1 MKSKISRRRALA
13 TTAVT
18 PRMAAAGFAPVAVS
32 KGARRAAM
40 LLPKPR
46 KRRMATPPMP
56 ASGLTH
62 LEGELGP
69 EERRA
74 MRALCQTADL
84 FVVGDQSYLLAPV
97 TPALVD
103 TLAAF
108 ESDDREPDD
117 APELDDPP
125 EIGDPDE
132 ANGDQEPD
140 EPDEASLQLAAKVVS
155 LQMLAI
161 TMGHYAP
168 GASYDWEPGGTKA
181 GKVS

>member
-1 MKSKISRRRALA
+1 MKFQLSRM
-13 TTAVT
+13 TGVT
-18 PRMAAAGFAPVAVS
+18 PRMAAAGFAPVEVP
-32 KGARRAAM
+32 KGTRRTSM

-46 KRRMATPPMP
+46 KRREITPRMP

-69 EERRA
+69 DERRA

-84 FVVGDQSYLLAPV
+84 FVVGDQAYLLAPV

-103 TLAAF
+103 TLAVF
-108 ESDDREPDD
+108 EAEASEREPDD

-125 EIGDPDE
+125 EIGDHDE

-140 EPDEASLQLAAKVVS
+140 EPDEATHQIAAKVIS
-155 LQMLAI
+155 GQMLSV
-161 TMGHYAP
+161 TMGHYSP
-168 GASYDWEPGGTKA
+168 GASYDWEPEGAKT
-181 GKVS
+181 GKL